1 MGTLKQG
8 AKQAVRTCMKI
19 KPKEWVVIV
28 GDKQSKKI
36 INALEKECL
45 AITPN
50 VKHFILENYGKRPL
64 KKLPKE
70 IAKATKLS
78 TAAFYTANSQPGEKV
93 TIRNSMIRLAVAQR
107 GRQAHM
113 PNVNEHI
120 MRTGM
125 CVDYKLVKKISKKVY
140 NLVKKARQIKV
151 TTKKGTYLI
160 VDLNPKLKWIL
171 SDGYPENKPSRWGN
185 LPDGEVFTCADK
197 VNGIAIIDGV
207 LGDYFSHKYGIITK
221 TPIYVEIKNSRVIKL
236 NCKNKK
242 LEKELKKYIKQD
254 KNANRIGEFALG
266 TNIALKK
273 LVGNLL
279 QDEKFPGIHFAF
291 GHGYPESTGAK
302 WNSKAHC
309 DAIILKPD
317 VYINGKQIM
326 KGGKYLLK

>member
-8 AKQAVRTCMKI
+8 AKQAVVICMKI
-19 KPKEWVVIV
+19 KPKDMVVIV

-45 AITPN
+45 AITSN
-50 VKHFILENYGKRPL
+50 VKHFILEDFGKRPL

-78 TAAFYTANSQPGEKV
+78 TAAFYTASSQPGEKV
-93 TIRNSMIRLAVAQR
+93 AIRNPIVELAIAHG

-113 PNVNEHI
+113 PGVNEYL
-120 MRTGM
+120 MKTGM
-125 CVDYKLVKKISKKVY
+125 CTDYRLVKKISKKVY
-140 NLVKKARQIKV
+140 NLIKKAKRIMI
-151 TTKKGTYLI
+151 TTDKGTN
-160 VDLNPKLKWIL
+160 LNIELDPTLKWKVC
-171 SDGYPENKPSRWGN
+171 DGDIPRIISSN
-185 LPDGEVFTCADK
+185 LPDGEVYTCAK
-197 VNGIAIIDGV
+197 RVNGIAVIDGV

-221 TPIYVEIKNSRVIKL
+221 TPVYAEIKNSRVVKL

-242 LEKELKKYIKQD
+242 LEKELKTYIKQD
-254 KNANRIGEFALG
+254 KNANRIGEFAFG
-266 TNIALKK
+266 TNIGLKK
-273 LVGNLL
+273 LCGRML

-291 GHGYPESTGAK
+291 GHGYPKVTGAK

-309 DAIILKPD
+309 DAIILKPN
-317 VYINGKQIM
+317 VYVNGKQLM